1 MNLKEQV
8 ANLMSKQ
15 PFQTLKSEQRRK
27 ESMLILD
34 ELNIPKNS
42 EFYEFYSTYYG
53 RNLNYR
59 GGASPIVDPS
69 PPQKSLLRTAFFARE
84 VWEVPEQYILFSTG
98 EGEGGYLYNKEDGT
112 VWDFD
117 LGEQKLLGTDAL
129 RHWHSFYEFMVWYL
143 TGTDDEE

>member
-53 RNLNYR
+53 PKFE
-59 GGASPIVDPS
+59 PIGVA
-69 PPQKSLLRTAFFARE
+69 LL
-84 VWEVPEQYILFSTG
+84 PL
-98 EGEGGYLYNKEDGT
+98 
-112 VWDFD
+112 
-117 LGEQKLLGTDAL
+117 
-129 RHWHSFYEFMVWYL
+129 
-143 TGTDDEE
+143 